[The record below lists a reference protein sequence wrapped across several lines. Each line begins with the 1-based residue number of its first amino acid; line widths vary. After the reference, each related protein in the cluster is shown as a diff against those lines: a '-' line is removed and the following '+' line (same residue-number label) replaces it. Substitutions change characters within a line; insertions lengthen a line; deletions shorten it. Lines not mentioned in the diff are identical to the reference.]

1 METWFVQPEQVSFG
15 DSPCLSFPL
24 ATETT
29 AKSAGQAPLP
39 FIRGK
44 INLSLM
50 CFGFQSKSGH
60 REFCSWCWPWN
71 GTRGCPWAHLGLGSW
86 KVSRSRRVSYSH
98 LQPALLPFVLP
109 SKSLLLL
116 AERSFCS
123 SFCPNKIQIRVL
135 GTHKGCF
142 GVNSDQGIQ
151 ITLISSLP
159 WAPVVG
165 TDPPLSILQAVFI
178 YKASYKDTL
187 LLGRQ
192 DRGCHSGDVCFF

>member
-1 METWFVQPEQVSFG
+1 METWIVQPEQVSFG

-24 ATETT
+24 ATETR

-86 KVSRSRRVSYSH
+86 KASRSRRVNYSH
-98 LQPALLPFVLP
+98 PSLLCFHLSYPASPCSFWLRDLSVPVSFP
-109 SKSLLLL
+109 IKSKSEFWDPTR
-116 AERSFCS
+116 A
-123 SFCPNKIQIRVL
+123 VL
-135 GTHKGCF
+135 G
-142 GVNSDQGIQ
+142 GIQ
-151 ITLISSLP
+151 IKEFKSP
-159 WAPVVG
+159 WFHRCPG
-165 TDPPLSILQAVFI
+165 
-178 YKASYKDTL
+178 L
-187 LLGRQ
+187 LL
-192 DRGCHSGDVCFF
+192 